1 MLVKSGG
8 GGSKTVILDFWRA
21 DLEQFRTLAGRVHW
35 EFVLRGRGFQKG

>member
-21 DLEQFRTLAGRVHW
+21 DLQQFKTLVRRVHW
-35 EFVLRGRGFQKG
+35 EFVLKGRGIQKG